1 MSESPGIFLPYQEAW
16 INDENPLKLSEKS
29 RRIGISWAEAYNSV
43 LKSAAS
49 REAGGMNTY
58 YLSYNKSMTRQFVQ
72 DCTFFARILNIAAS
86 AMQEVVIQNEK
97 QDITMYR
104 ITFDSGYEIAG
115 MPSDAY
121 NLRSKQGRVVFDEAA
136 FCGDMDGVLKAAKA
150 LLIWGGQLSV
160 ISTHNGDDNPFNL
173 LIKDA
178 RAGREKGWS
187 IHRTTFDEAVEAGL
201 YKKICERNGEKWT
214 KKKEGAFVK
223 KIREIYANNIDEELN
238 VIPRPSAG
246 RYFGRGLLDL
256 CTGRNIVIRRLS
268 CKNDFLHKSE
278 NVKENVIVS
287 FFNTEIAP
295 ILSALKH
302 LVFFGNDFGRS
313 GDLTTYWL
321 NCDTGAALETKLIIE
336 LQNVPFEQQEL
347 FSDMLTDLLDKR
359 KIFGGGALDSR
370 GNGQQLAE
378 HAMLRHPGA
387 IICVMENAAWYGKYG
402 ADLHALM
409 ESKDFTVPDDDVIK
423 GDFAIVTLKNG
434 IPYIPP
440 IRTGDRDGKGTR
452 HGDAASAALLSVCAW
467 RECAA
472 DPEPVFAVT
481 NRKDPWKQRI

>member
-1 MSESPGIFLPYQEAW
+1 M
-16 INDENPLKLSEKS
+16 
-29 RRIGISWAEAYNSV
+29 
-43 LKSAAS
+43 
-49 REAGGMNTY
+49 
-58 YLSYNKSMTRQFVQ
+58 
-72 DCTFFARILNIAAS
+72 
-86 AMQEVVIQNEK
+86 
-97 QDITMYR
+97 
-104 ITFDSGYEIAG
+104 
-115 MPSDAY
+115 
-121 NLRSKQGRVVFDEAA
+121 
-136 FCGDMDGVLKAAKA
+136 
-150 LLIWGGQLSV
+150 
-160 ISTHNGDDNPFNL
+160 
-173 LIKDA
+173 
-178 RAGREKGWS
+178 
-187 IHRTTFDEAVEAGL
+187 
-201 YKKICERNGEKWT
+201 
-214 KKKEGAFVK
+214 
-223 KIREIYANNIDEELN
+223 
-238 VIPRPSAG
+238 
-246 RYFGRGLLDL
+246 
-256 CTGRNIVIRRLS
+256 S

-278 NVKENVIVS
+278 SVKENVIVS

-295 ILSALKH
+295 IITGLKR

-347 FSDMLTDLLDKR
+347 FNDMLTDLLDKR

-387 IICVMENAAWYGKYG
+387 IICVMENAVWYGKYG

-472 DPEPVFAVT
+472 DPEPFFEVT